1 MRLYQAVSS
10 HRSCLVAIRRARTLM
25 PHRRAVRCSSMVPR
39 VSSLIQWRFF
49 KRRRP
54 NTAWLVSFRAFQPSF
69 QRFSMYEADSSDSDR
84 SVNRLCS
91 FSTKFR
97 CVVGSSSF
105 STAIGGETSCGKE
118 KRFKRSEQ
126 VAATRRWSVL
136 LPQSALR
143 YTRQFWTMFHRAE
156 TMM

>member
-1 MRLYQAVSS
+1 MLKASK
-10 HRSCLVAIRRARTLM
+10 
-25 PHRRAVRCSSMVPR
+25 
-39 VSSLIQWRFF
+39 RFF
-49 KRRRP
+49 W
-54 NTAWLVSFRAFQPSF
+54 ALVSFRAKIPAARFFFSF
-69 QRFSMYEADSSDSDR
+69 RIAADISSAVGGVESTEVSGVALAASAMRTDEADSSDSDR
-84 SVNRLCS
+84 SANPVCR
-91 FSTKFR
+91 FSTTFR

-105 STAIGGETSCGKE
+105 STAMGGEVYCGIAQ
-118 KRFKRSEQ
+118 RFKRSEQ